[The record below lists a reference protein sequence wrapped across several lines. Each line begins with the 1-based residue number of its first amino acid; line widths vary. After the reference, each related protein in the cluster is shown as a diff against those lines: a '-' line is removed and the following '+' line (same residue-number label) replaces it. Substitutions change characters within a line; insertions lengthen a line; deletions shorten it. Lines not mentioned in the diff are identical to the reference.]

1 MSDTPSHN
9 NPTTPPNAEPAAHP
23 DKGLVAGQRS
33 RVGTY
38 ALVAGVSLAI
48 GAAGAVFALR
58 YVDGARPDN
67 ATAPAATSG
76 GAVPGAAGDSTAGM
90 AMGKDEGPGNGAV
103 YISPARQQLI
113 GVRTAE
119 LESRALDATIR
130 TVGTLAYD
138 ETRVTEVHPKV
149 SGWVERVFVDFVGKA
164 VRRGQPLLTIY
175 SPDLVATQNEY
186 LLALKAKRQLGDS
199 AFAETRAGAE
209 SLVAATRERL
219 RLWDITDTQIA
230 ELERTGQAQRTL
242 TLYSPFDGI
251 VLERNT
257 FAGQYITPET
267 STAKIA
273 DLSTIWA
280 IGQIFEYEARTVK
293 IGDQAEIEFPY
304 GQATRRLTGRV
315 TFIYPDINPETRRA
329 RVRIEFRN
337 PGLEFKPE
345 SYVTVIL
352 RRTASERL
360 ALPKEALLDSGAK
373 RYTILAHPNGYF
385 EPREI
390 EVGEPVD
397 QFYPVVKGLTAGDR
411 VVTSAQF
418 LIDSETNLQSAMQ
431 AMSMSM
437 PGMDMG
443 GSKPSSSGTPK
454 PSAPE
459 HQQHQPSVK
468 PTTPPQHQQH
478 QP

>member
-1 MSDTPSHN
+1 MSDTPSRA
-9 NPTTPPNAEPAAHP
+9 T
-23 DKGLVAGQRS
+23 

-38 ALVAGVSLAI
+38 VVIAAVSLAI
-48 GAAGAVFALR
+48 GA
-58 YVDGARPDN
+58 
-67 ATAPAATSG
+67 G
-76 GAVPGAAGDSTAGM
+76 GAVLALRWLAGPQPDATAATAGSDVPDSEGAAMAGM
-90 AMGKDEGPGNGAV
+90 DMSGEDATPGNGAV

-113 GVRTAE
+113 GVRTAAV
-119 LESRALDATIR
+119 ESRTLDTTIR

-149 SGWVERVFVDFVGKA
+149 SGWVERVFVDFVGKP

-186 LLALKAKRQLGDS
+186 LLALKAQRQLGDS
-199 AFAETRAGAE
+199 IFPETRSGAE
-209 SLVAATRERL
+209 SLVSATRDRL
-219 RLWDITDTQIA
+219 RLWDITDVQIA
-230 ELERTGQAQRTL
+230 ELERTGEARRTL

-257 FAGQYITPET
+257 YAGQYITPET

-280 IGQIFEYEARTVK
+280 IGQIFEYEARTVTL
-293 IGDQAEIEFPY
+293 GDRAEIEFPY
-304 GQATRRLTGRV
+304 GQSTRRLTGRV

-337 PGLEFKPE
+337 PGLELKPE

-352 RRTASERL
+352 RRSAGAQL
-360 ALPKEALLDSGAK
+360 ALPKEALLDNGAT
-373 RYTILAHPNGYF
+373 RYALLAHPNGYF
-385 EPREI
+385 EPREV

-397 QFYPVVKGLTAGDR
+397 EFYPVIKGLVAGDR

-418 LIDSETNLQSAMQ
+418 LIDSETNLQAALGAM
-431 AMSMSM
+431 ANM
-437 PGMDMG
+437 PGMNMG
-443 GSKPSSSGTPK
+443 GDTGRAGAAKPVA
-454 PSAPE
+454 PSAPAPPARD
-459 HQQHQPSVK
+459 HQQHNQR
-468 PTTPPQHQQH
+468 
-478 QP
+478 

>member
-1 MSDTPSHN
+1 MSDTSSRA
-9 NPTTPPNAEPAAHP
+9 TRARTYVVIAA
-23 DKGLVAGQRS
+23 A
-33 RVGTY
+33 
-38 ALVAGVSLAI
+38 SLAI
-48 GAAGAVFALR
+48 GAGGAVLALR
-58 YVDGARPDN
+58 WLAAPQPEI
-67 ATAPAATSG
+67 AAAPAATAGSD
-76 GAVPGAAGDSTAGM
+76 VPGPKGDAMAGM
-90 AMGKDEGPGNGAV
+90 DMSGEEGTPANGAV

-113 GVRTAE
+113 GVRTAVV
-119 LESRALDATIR
+119 ESRTLDTTIR

-149 SGWVERVFVDFVGKA
+149 SGWVERVFVDFVGKP

-186 LLALKAKRQLGDS
+186 LLALKAQRQLGDS
-199 AFAETRAGAE
+199 IFPETRSGAE
-209 SLVAATRERL
+209 SLVSATRDRL
-219 RLWDITDTQIA
+219 RLWDITDAQIA
-230 ELERTGQAQRTL
+230 ELERTGEARRTL

-257 FAGQYITPET
+257 YAGQYITPET

-293 IGDQAEIEFPY
+293 LGDRAEIEFPY
-304 GQATRRLTGRV
+304 GQSTRRLRGRV

-337 PGLEFKPE
+337 PGLELKPE

-352 RRTASERL
+352 RRSAAAQL
-360 ALPKEALLDSGAK
+360 ALPKEALLDNGAK
-373 RYTILAHPNGYF
+373 RYALLAHPNGYF

-397 QFYPVVKGLTAGDR
+397 QFYPVIKGLEAGDR

-418 LIDSETNLQSAMQ
+418 LIDSETNLQAALGAM
-431 AMSMSM
+431 ANM
-437 PGMDMG
+437 PGMNK
-443 GSKPSSSGTPK
+443 GSDAGVAGAGAVTPAK
-454 PSAPE
+454 PSAPAPSVPD
-459 HQQHQPSVK
+459 HQQHQP
-468 PTTPPQHQQH
+468 
-478 QP
+478 